1 MNQEKDDDIDIIDNY
16 EHCYKTSFKQIVKV
30 PKEIKQIS
38 GKFIFEFIK
47 QLRDG
52 KVCSDYKSF
61 SEYYR
66 LNVKSE
72 KLFHMKKQIQNEGYV
87 ISLYNAAETQ
97 VIEVII

>member
-47 QLRDG
+47 
-52 KVCSDYKSF
+52 
-61 SEYYR
+61 
-66 LNVKSE
+66 
-72 KLFHMKKQIQNEGYV
+72 
-87 ISLYNAAETQ
+87 
-97 VIEVII
+97 